1 MVLQAVVQL
10 GLPEEAAGR
19 LRQLAAQF
27 DVDIVS
33 IYADHA
39 EAAAAGSGG
48 GLDSVAAGYERAGA
62 LLAAA
67 DASAQ
72 AAAAHRRAGDKRK
85 ASAAAVKA
93 AKLAR
98 ACGRARTPALVQ
110 LSMPRLTSREAE
122 VARYASAGC
131 NNHEIADRLVLSV
144 RTVEAHLA
152 NIYTKLGITSRTHL
166 RDALAVAAPGAE
178 SQVSTSA

>member
-1 MVLQAVVQL
+1 MRQRADD
-10 GLPEEAAGR
+10 LPVIE
-19 LRQLAAQF
+19 
-27 DVDIVS
+27 
-33 IYADHA
+33 
-39 EAAAAGSGG
+39 
-48 GLDSVAAGYERAGA
+48 AGA
-62 LLAAA
+62 LLGAS

-152 NIYTKLGITSRTHL
+152 HISTKLGITSRTQL
-166 RDALAVAAPGAE
+166 RDALAVAAPDGNQRGSRRHA
-178 SQVSTSA
+178 TCGT